1 MIIIIGITG
10 GIGDFIL
17 NKFSQSGEQII
28 GTYHI
33 NKPEGKIYENS
44 VQLDITNFTEVEK
57 FIASIKSQAKEIT
70 LINCAGISANA
81 FAHKSS
87 IEEWT
92 NVINVNLTGAFH
104 LIRATL
110 PLMREQNFG
119 RIINLSSIVSET
131 GVMGTSAYAAS
142 KAGLN
147 GMIKSIALENAKKG
161 ITINNINLGYFKT
174 GMINTIP
181 KEIQEKIKS
190 KIATNEFGD
199 PENIF
204 TTIQFIRNT
213 PYLNGACLDLNG
225 GLV

>member
-1 MIIIIGITG
+1 M
-10 GIGDFIL
+10 
-17 NKFSQSGEQII
+17 
-28 GTYHI
+28 
-33 NKPEGKIYENS
+33 
-44 VQLDITNFTEVEK
+44 
-57 FIASIKSQAKEIT
+57 
-70 LINCAGISANA
+70 SANA
-81 FAHKSS
+81 FAHKSNV
-87 IEEWT
+87 EEWNT
-92 NVINVNLTGAFH
+92 IINVNLTGTFH

-147 GMIKSIALENAKKG
+147 GMIKSIALENAQKG
-161 ITINNINLGYFKT
+161 ITINNINLGYFKV
-174 GMINTIP
+174 GMINTVP

-190 KIATNEFGD
+190 KIASNEFGD

-204 TTIQFIRNT
+204 TTIQYIRNT
-213 PYLNGACLDLNG
+213 PYLNGSCVDLNG

>member
-1 MIIIIGITG
+1 MIIITGITG
-10 GIGDFIL
+10 GIGNFL
-17 NKFSQSGEQII
+17 FNKFSQSGEQII
-28 GTYHI
+28 GTYHL
-33 NKPEGKIYENS
+33 NKPEGDIYKNT
-44 VQLDITNFTEVEK
+44 VQLDITNYPEVEK

-70 LINCAGISANA
+70 LINCAGITANA
-81 FAHKSS
+81 FAHKSG
-87 IEEWT
+87 IEEW
-92 NVINVNLTGAFH
+92 NSVINVNLTGTFY

-142 KAGLN
+142 KAGIN
-147 GMIKSIALENAKKG
+147 GMIKSIALENAQKG
-161 ITINNINLGYFKT
+161 ITINNINLGYFRV
-174 GMINTIP
+174 GMINTVP

-190 KIATNEFGD
+190 KIAANEFGD

-204 TTIQFIRNT
+204 TTIQYIRNT
-213 PYLNGACLDLNG
+213 PYLNGVCVDLNG

>member
-1 MIIIIGITG
+1 MIIITGITG
-10 GIGDFIL
+10 GIGNFL
-17 NKFSQSGEQII
+17 FNKFSQSGEQII
-28 GTYHI
+28 GTYHL
-33 NKPEGKIYENS
+33 NKPEGDIYKNTTA
-44 VQLDITNFTEVEK
+44 LDLTNYGEVEK

-70 LINCAGISANA
+70 LINCAGVSANA
-81 FAHKSS
+81 FAHKSN
-87 IEEWT
+87 IEEW
-92 NVINVNLTGAFH
+92 NSVINVNLTGTFY
-104 LIRATL
+104 LIRETL

-147 GMIKSIALENAKKG
+147 GMIKSIALENAQKG
-161 ITINNINLGYFKT
+161 ITINNINLGYFKV
-174 GMINTIP
+174 GMINTVP

-190 KIATNEFGD
+190 KIASNEFGD

-204 TTIQFIRNT
+204 TTIQYIRNT